1 MGVENYIKVKY
12 KTGRSQSGGG
22 QSIIKQ
28 TQMKTM
34 EKQIPTKRRK
44 TMGKEGKRKRG
55 KII

>member
-34 EKQIPTKRRK
+34 EKQIPTKGEK
-44 TMGKEGKRKRG
+44 QWEKKEK
-55 KII
+55 